1 MKFNEKLQMLRKEKG
16 ISQEALAEM
25 LGVSR
30 QAISKWESG
39 TAFPETDK
47 MITLCEIFGVTLD
60 SLIRDGELHKDNQN
74 TASEPFWIS
83 RGKYYEYKS
92 KRTLLGPPLVH
103 INIGRGRRRAKGI
116 VAIGNISTGIVSAGL
131 VSAGI
136 LSCGVVSAGLVGSG
150 AFSIRS
156 GNNFSVAHR

>member
-1 MKFNEKLQMLRKEKG
+1 MKFNEKLQMLREEKG
-16 ISQEALAEM
+16 ISQETLAEM

-60 SLIRDGELHKDNQN
+60 SLIRDGKLHKDNQN
-74 TASEPFWIS
+74 TASEPFWIN

-92 KRTLLGPPLVH
+92 KRTLLGLPLVH
-103 INIGRGRRRAKGI
+103 INIGRGRRRAKGNPKPPTRRQKQRRQKPP
-116 VAIGNISTGIVSAGL
+116 AQAPPQST
-131 VSAGI
+131 
-136 LSCGVVSAGLVGSG
+136 
-150 AFSIRS
+150 
-156 GNNFSVAHR
+156 